1 MTLRWYRRSRLL
13 ILGENDTALDAA
25 RAIEQNRV
33 GAVLVQSQ
41 RRLTGIVTDRDL
53 MAKVVGQGLDARA
66 TRLGEI
72 MTAPVLTLT
81 TADAQAEA
89 LRMMRERNVRRIPL
103 VDDTGAAVG
112 IVTLD
117 DLILDEAATLDEIA
131 AVVQAQIGEGGLPG
145 SDRSPARRRS
155 AARAE
160 ETLNRMV
167 GRVLA
172 RAEFASREQA
182 EQALRLTLAAVVRRL
197 DSGEAKDLI
206 AQLPSL
212 LHDDLRR
219 VPPGPD
225 RSVTRETMVSELA
238 QRLEM
243 NNEKATAALL
253 AVGGAIAES
262 VSDGQMDDVRRQLPP
277 ELRPIF
283 ELPQPLAD

>member
-81 TADAQAEA
+81 PADAQAEA

-103 VDDTGAAVG
+103 VDDAGAAVG

-117 DLILDEAATLDEIA
+117 DLILDEAATPDEIA
-131 AVVQAQIGEGGLPG
+131 SVVQAQIGEGGLPE
-145 SDRSPARRRS
+145 SERSPARRRS
-155 AARAE
+155 AARAQ

-167 GRVLA
+167 NRVVA
-172 RAEFASREQA
+172 RADFAKREQA
-182 EQALRLTLAAVVRRL
+182 EQALQVALAAVVRRL
-197 DSGEAKDLI
+197 DPGEAKDLI

-212 LHDDLRR
+212 LHDDLRS

-225 RSVTRETMVSELA
+225 RSVTRETILTELA
-238 QRLEM
+238 ERLAT
-243 NNEKATAALL
+243 NNENAAAALL
-253 AVGGAIAES
+253 AVGGAVAES